1 MAKGIKKSERVPEIA
16 PVSLGELIH
25 AQVRGAIEAAV
36 HEELAAALGAA
47 PYERSGTRRGY
58 RNGVKSRTLTGPT
71 GPLALTLP
79 RGTLFAAAGEQ
90 EWTSAL
96 LPRYQRR
103 GREVNEAVVGTYLAG
118 GNTRR
123 IRGALQPLLKA
134 APLSKS
140 AVSRVVATLKDGLA
154 AWRARSLAEL
164 DVVSLDLDALALR
177 VRCAGKVVSVPVLT
191 AVAVLADSQKQLLAL
206 ELCSSESAEAWH
218 GFGAA
223 LPARDLKAPLL
234 CIIDGNP
241 GLQRAVERVWPR
253 AAVQR
258 CCVHTRRNLE
268 RKAPTHALDDLRE
281 DFHRIVYAASG
292 DAARAAYTTFER
304 TWATRGPGVVRSLQE
319 GGRRAAH
326 RLPLPHGAVEDA
338 APHHRHR
345 AAQRRVPPAREDARL
360 PADRGRGAEPALR
373 PRRERAGHAPQDRRR
388 HDDRGRHQHADAAS
402 GMSTRWEGYP
412 GVARAPI
419 VAPEPKAG
427 RRFQSV
433 LP

>member
-36 HEELAAALGAA
+36 HAELAAALEAA

-58 RNGVKSRTLTGPT
+58 RNGVKRRTLTGPT

-103 GREVNEAVVGTYLAG
+103 VREVNEAVVGTYLAC

-123 IRGALQPLLKA
+123 IRRALQPLLKA

-154 AWRARSLAEL
+154 AWMARSLAEL
-164 DVVSLDLDALALR
+164 DVVYLDLDALALR

-191 AVAVLADSQKQLLAL
+191 AVAVLADGSKQLLAL

-223 LPARDLKAPLL
+223 LAARDLKAPLL

-241 GLQRAVERVWPR
+241 GL
-253 AAVQR
+253 R
-258 CCVHTRRNLE
+258 CCQT
-268 RKAPTHALDDLRE
+268 
-281 DFHRIVYAASG
+281 
-292 DAARAAYTTFER
+292 
-304 TWATRGPGVVRSLQE
+304 
-319 GGRRAAH
+319 
-326 RLPLPHGAVEDA
+326 
-338 APHHRHR
+338 
-345 AAQRRVPPAREDARL
+345 
-360 PADRGRGAEPALR
+360 
-373 PRRERAGHAPQDRRR
+373 
-388 HDDRGRHQHADAAS
+388 
-402 GMSTRWEGYP
+402 
-412 GVARAPI
+412 
-419 VAPEPKAG
+419 
-427 RRFQSV
+427 
-433 LP
+433 